1 MNIKVDAS
9 KFNAMLRELARRSGV
24 GLDQVVRSETAAVLQ
39 KAMNLTKA
47 AEAGK
52 IRARRERKKITQER
66 MKELLARR
74 GLAKQSW
81 YALAEA
87 LRLPISA
94 PGYVRKASVRG
105 SQYPQQ
111 VTEKQEGARG
121 RLVITIT
128 NSMITMIA
136 ANGKGALAKAING
149 RTGYFRRNLRRG
161 VFDRWREIAK
171 RYPGLDVRGF

>member
-1 MNIKVDAS
+1 MKVTLDAS
-9 KFNAMLRELARRSGV
+9 KFNAMLSELSRKSGV

-39 KAMNLTKA
+39 KAMSMTKA

-52 IRARRERKKITQER
+52 IRARRDRKKISPDR

-81 YALAEA
+81 YALAES
-87 LRLPISA
+87 LGLPMKVPA
-94 PGYVRKASVRG
+94 YVKKAKVKGRE
-105 SQYPQQ
+105 YPQQ
-111 VTEKQEGARG
+111 VTDSQERRSGK
-121 RLVITIT
+121 LVITIT

-149 RTGYFRRNLRRG
+149 RTGYFYRNMKRG
-161 VFDRWREIAK
+161 VFKSWRDIAK
-171 RYPGLDVRGF
+171 KYPGMGVSGF